1 MKIAEISGFIYKKLK
16 DINYVNKESMTHDL
30 IDLAN
35 LRYSDR
41 QTFYK
46 DELTFLIAFLN
57 FTKVPLNIKDQEYG
71 QNKEKTETKV

>member
-30 IDLAN
+30 IDLTN

-41 QTFYK
+41 QTSHK
-46 DELTFLIAFLN
+46 DDLTFLIAFLN